1 MQSCACLV
9 QVCLYVAAT
18 RPDLVHGLCLLN
30 CSGAMNQRGLY
41 QDSLTMR
48 FMMPVFALLEA
59 LLKREKVAAWAF
71 KKFK

>member
-1 MQSCACLV
+1 M
-9 QVCLYVAAT
+9 
-18 RPDLVHGLCLLN
+18 HGLCLLN